1 MKVTKLQIEDISIKD
16 IDKMLLESDYVSNN
30 EISTTLY
37 LSFLLGKPM
46 LIEGPPGVG
55 KTELAKV
62 IAKSF
67 DRDFFRIQ
75 CYEGITF
82 EQIVGEWNYQKQLL
96 HLEAAKNDSNNVDE
110 IFDDE
115 FFIRRSLL
123 NAFLNDNDSVLLIDE
138 IDKADEEVESFLL
151 QALGEQEITINDL
164 GTFQLNNDLIVI
176 LTSNSQ
182 RSLLDETKDRCL
194 FLYIPYPTV
203 EREIE
208 IVKSKIPGADD
219 DTVSHVVKIV
229 HRIRDLNLMKK
240 PSVRGT
246 VDWVKS
252 VSNLG
257 TRDIDQ
263 TMEDTIGVA
272 IKTESDRKRVVKDIF
287 NKAGIPVEGNLKD
300 GISRID
306 NATWL
311 KDLLQAFKFI
321 IQMRNSKVNSDVD
334 YLLSPAL
341 DNNGKIFDSRFN
353 DASMPNNADANGAY
367 NIARKGLMLV
377 HQIMESL
384 DLDNLKYDL
393 SNKAWLQFAQNFKW
407 KN

>member
-1 MKVTKLQIEDISIKD
+1 MQVENISIKD
-16 IDKMLLESDYVSNN
+16 IDKSLLNANYVSNN

-37 LSFLLGKPM
+37 LSFLLGRPM

-62 IAKSF
+62 VAEAF

-96 HLEAAKNDSNNVDE
+96 HLEAAKQDSNREDK
-110 IFDDE
+110 IFDEE
-115 FFIRRSLL
+115 FFIRRPLL
-123 NAFLNDNDSVLLIDE
+123 NAFLNEKDSVLLIDE

-164 GTFQLNNDLIVI
+164 GTFQLHNDLIVI

-208 IVKSKIPGADD
+208 IVKSKIPEADD
-219 DTVSHVVKIV
+219 ETFSAVVRLV
-229 HRIRDLNLMKK
+229 HEIRNLNLMKK

-257 TRDIDQ
+257 TKNLD
-263 TMEDTIGVA
+263 ESLENSIGVA
-272 IKTESDRKRVVKDIF
+272 IKTESDKKRVIKDIF
-287 NKAGIPVEGNLKD
+287 N
-300 GISRID
+300 R
-306 NATWL
+306 
-311 KDLLQAFKFI
+311 
-321 IQMRNSKVNSDVD
+321 R
-334 YLLSPAL
+334 
-341 DNNGKIFDSRFN
+341 
-353 DASMPNNADANGAY
+353 
-367 NIARKGLMLV
+367 
-377 HQIMESL
+377 
-384 DLDNLKYDL
+384 
-393 SNKAWLQFAQNFKW
+393 
-407 KN
+407 

>member
-1 MKVTKLQIEDISIKD
+1 MKVEDINIKD
-16 IDKMLLESDYVSNN
+16 IDKLLLKENYVSNN

-67 DRDFFRIQ
+67 NRDFFRIQ

-96 HLEAAKNDSNNVDE
+96 HLEAAKNDTSNVEE
-110 IFDDE
+110 IFDDD

-123 NAFLNDNDSVLLIDE
+123 NAFLNENDSVLLIDE

-164 GTFQLNNDLIVI
+164 GTFHLKNDLIVI

-194 FLYIPYPTV
+194 FLYLPYPTV

-208 IVKSKIPGADD
+208 IVKSKLPNVEDE
-219 DTVSHVVKIV
+219 TVSYVVNLV
-229 HRIRDLNLMKK
+229 HRIRNLNLMKK

-257 TRDIDQ
+257 TNNINRSL
-263 TMEDTIGVA
+263 EDSVGVA
-272 IKTESDRKRVVKDIF
+272 IKTESDKKRVIKDIF
-287 NKAGIPVEGNLKD
+287 NK
-300 GISRID
+300 R
-306 NATWL
+306 
-311 KDLLQAFKFI
+311 
-321 IQMRNSKVNSDVD
+321 
-334 YLLSPAL
+334 
-341 DNNGKIFDSRFN
+341 
-353 DASMPNNADANGAY
+353 
-367 NIARKGLMLV
+367 
-377 HQIMESL
+377 
-384 DLDNLKYDL
+384 
-393 SNKAWLQFAQNFKW
+393 
-407 KN
+407 

>member
-164 GTFQLNNDLIVI
+164 GTFQLQNDLIVI
-176 LTSNSQ
+176 LTSNSHRLSTQ
-182 RSLLDETKDRCL
+182 FISENILSQSAPQDNANCGKNSRLDTA
-194 FLYIPYPTV
+194 V
-203 EREIE
+203 
-208 IVKSKIPGADD
+208 
-219 DTVSHVVKIV
+219 
-229 HRIRDLNLMKK
+229 LMA
-240 PSVRGT
+240 SRGDAT
-246 VDWVKS
+246 ES
-252 VSNLG
+252 RP
-257 TRDIDQ
+257 RDIAR
-263 TMEDTIGVA
+263 TSLG
-272 IKTESDRKRVVKDIF
+272 RGR
-287 NKAGIPVEGNLKD
+287 L
-300 GISRID
+300 R
-306 NATWL
+306 
-311 KDLLQAFKFI
+311 
-321 IQMRNSKVNSDVD
+321 
-334 YLLSPAL
+334 LS
-341 DNNGKIFDSRFN
+341 
-353 DASMPNNADANGAY
+353 
-367 NIARKGLMLV
+367 
-377 HQIMESL
+377 
-384 DLDNLKYDL
+384 
-393 SNKAWLQFAQNFKW
+393 
-407 KN
+407 

>member
-1 MKVTKLQIEDISIKD
+1 MQVENISIKD
-16 IDKMLLESDYVSNN
+16 IDEYLLKADYVSNT

-62 IAKSF
+62 VAKTF
-67 DRDFFRIQ
+67 ERDFFRIQ

-96 HLEAAKNDSNNVDE
+96 HLEAARSDSNKE
-110 IFDDE
+110 EKIFDE
-115 FFIRRSLL
+115 EYFIRRPLL
-123 NAFLNDNDSVLLIDE
+123 NAFLNENDSVLLIDE

-164 GTFQLNNDLIVI
+164 GTFQLKNDLIVI

-208 IVKSKIPGADD
+208 IVKSKIPDADD
-219 DTVSHVVKIV
+219 EVVSTVVKLV
-229 HRIRDLNLMKK
+229 HSIRSLNLMKK

-257 TRDIDQ
+257 TKNIDKSL
-263 TMEDTIGVA
+263 EDSIGVA
-272 IKTESDRKRVVKDIF
+272 IKTESDKKRVIKDVL
-287 NKAGIPVEGNLKD
+287 NK
-300 GISRID
+300 R
-306 NATWL
+306 
-311 KDLLQAFKFI
+311 
-321 IQMRNSKVNSDVD
+321 
-334 YLLSPAL
+334 
-341 DNNGKIFDSRFN
+341 
-353 DASMPNNADANGAY
+353 
-367 NIARKGLMLV
+367 
-377 HQIMESL
+377 
-384 DLDNLKYDL
+384 
-393 SNKAWLQFAQNFKW
+393 
-407 KN
+407 

>member
-1 MKVTKLQIEDISIKD
+1 MKVKKLQVEDITIKD
-16 IDKMLLESDYVSNN
+16 IDKELLKADYVSNN

-62 IAKSF
+62 IAQCF

-96 HLEAAKNDSNNVDE
+96 HLEAAKNDLNNVDE

-115 FFIRRSLL
+115 FFIRRPLL
-123 NAFLNDNDSVLLIDE
+123 NAFLNEKDSVLLIDE

-164 GTFQLNNDLIVI
+164 GTFSLKNDLIVV

-208 IVKSKIPGADD
+208 IVKSKLPDVDD
-219 DTVSHVVKIV
+219 ETVSYVVKLV
-229 HRIRDLNLMKK
+229 HQIRSLNLMKK

-252 VSNLG
+252 VTNLG
-257 TRDIDQ
+257 TRNLDKSLQDSV
-263 TMEDTIGVA
+263 GVA
-272 IKTESDRKRVVKDIF
+272 IKTESDKKRVVKDIF
-287 NKAGIPVEGNLKD
+287 DK
-300 GISRID
+300 R
-306 NATWL
+306 
-311 KDLLQAFKFI
+311 
-321 IQMRNSKVNSDVD
+321 
-334 YLLSPAL
+334 
-341 DNNGKIFDSRFN
+341 
-353 DASMPNNADANGAY
+353 
-367 NIARKGLMLV
+367 
-377 HQIMESL
+377 
-384 DLDNLKYDL
+384 
-393 SNKAWLQFAQNFKW
+393 
-407 KN
+407 

>member
-1 MKVTKLQIEDISIKD
+1 MQVENISIKD
-16 IDKMLLESDYVSNN
+16 IDKSLLNANYVSNN

-37 LSFLLGKPM
+37 LSFLLGRPM

-62 IAKSF
+62 VAEAF

-96 HLEAAKNDSNNVDE
+96 HLEAAKQDSNREDK
-110 IFDDE
+110 IFDEE
-115 FFIRRSLL
+115 FFIRRPLL
-123 NAFLNDNDSVLLIDE
+123 NAFLNEKDSVLLIDE

-164 GTFQLNNDLIVI
+164 GTFQLHNDLIVI

-208 IVKSKIPGADD
+208 IVKSKIPEADD
-219 DTVSHVVKIV
+219 ETVSAVVRLV
-229 HRIRDLNLMKK
+229 HEIRNLNLMKK

-257 TRDIDQ
+257 TKNLDQ
-263 TMEDTIGVA
+263 SLENSIGVA
-272 IKTESDRKRVVKDIF
+272 IKTESDKKRVIKDIF
-287 NKAGIPVEGNLKD
+287 NK
-300 GISRID
+300 R
-306 NATWL
+306 
-311 KDLLQAFKFI
+311 
-321 IQMRNSKVNSDVD
+321 
-334 YLLSPAL
+334 
-341 DNNGKIFDSRFN
+341 
-353 DASMPNNADANGAY
+353 
-367 NIARKGLMLV
+367 
-377 HQIMESL
+377 
-384 DLDNLKYDL
+384 
-393 SNKAWLQFAQNFKW
+393 
-407 KN
+407 